1 MEMNKPVWATADGK
15 KLKYNEIT
23 DDHLKNIIKD
33 GYRSPHLQ
41 SEAEKRGFEYPSRKV
56 DELLQDPVK
65 YMMMIESIYSTA
77 LAGNETSERLIDLYE
92 SKKYAEFHLLLN
104 QIL

>member
-1 MEMNKPVWATADGK
+1 MNQPVWTTADGK
-15 KLKYNEIT
+15 KLQYHEIT
-23 DDHLKNIIKD
+23 DDHLKNIIRD
-33 GYRSPHLQ
+33 GYRNDHLAQ
-41 SEAEKRGFEYPSRKV
+41 EANKRGFKYPRRKV

-77 LAGNETSERLIDLYE
+77 ISGNETSERLIDLYE